1 MYMYGTGY
9 KKEGHLKKGAFD
21 CQPSLQSLEA
31 LNLCTRCTT
40 LGSSYIVSLKAGQ
53 DDKIVF
59 PGDYFFSTFRK
70 SARVAFQ
77 LKKSDRD

>member
-1 MYMYGTGY
+1 MYGTGY

-40 LGSSYIVSLKAGQ
+40 LGSSYIVNLKAGQ

-59 PGDYFFSTFRK
+59 PGDYFFQL
-70 SARVAFQ
+70 SAKLSELPFN
-77 LKKSDRD
+77 

>member
-1 MYMYGTGY
+1 MISIHTYV
-9 KKEGHLKKGAFD
+9 HVWNRIQKGGAPQKGRFF

-59 PGDYFFSTFRK
+59 PGDYFFQL
-70 SARVAFQ
+70 SAKVSELPFN
-77 LKKSDRD
+77 

>member
-1 MYMYGTGY
+1 MYGTGY

-31 LNLCTRCTT
+31 LNLCTRCA
-40 LGSSYIVSLKAGQ
+40 SSYIVSLNAGE

-59 PGDYFFSTFRK
+59 PGD
-70 SARVAFQ
+70 
-77 LKKSDRD
+77 